1 MIPSRSD
8 RPYGTFAR
16 GRRALSAADAPP
28 PAPPAGRFSRLA
40 GRRASAA
47 AAAALVAVLALL
59 FVADGSRQRPV
70 NSGVPLPTSSPSP
83 ASLIYDKVAPSVVQI
98 VVKTATGDGGSG
110 SGVVFDD
117 QAEILTSLHVVRDAR
132 EIQVTFADGTVS
144 RAEIAASLAD
154 NDIALLRTLA
164 PPAKVVPA
172 TLGNPGSVRIGD
184 DAYVIGNPFGL
195 VRSLSSGVVS
205 GLDRTVH
212 PPELAKPL
220 TGLIQFDAAVNPGN
234 SGGPLVNSDGEVVG
248 IVAGILNP
256 GGAAQFSGIGF
267 AVTIDVAG
275 GAAGT
280 PPD

>member
-1 MIPSRSD
+1 MLVI
-8 RPYGTFAR
+8 
-16 GRRALSAADAPP
+16 AL
-28 PAPPAGRFSRLA
+28 
-40 GRRASAA
+40 
-47 AAAALVAVLALL
+47 AVLFL
-59 FVADGSRQRPV
+59 ADGGRQRQQNV
-70 NSGVPLPTSSPSP
+70 GVPLPTASPAP
-83 ASLIYDKVAPSVVQI
+83 ASLVYDKVAPSVVQI
-98 VVKTATGDGGSG
+98 VVKTAAGDGASG

-117 QAEILTSLHVVRDAR
+117 QAEILTSLHVVKDAR
-132 EIQVTFADGTVS
+132 DIQVTFADGTVS

-154 NDIALLRTLA
+154 SDIALLRTLA

-195 VRSLSSGVVS
+195 VRSLSAGVVS
-205 GLDRTVH
+205 GLERTVH

-234 SGGPLVNSDGEVVG
+234 SGGPLVNSDGEVIG

-256 GGAAQFSGIGF
+256 GGAALFSGIGF

>member
-1 MIPSRSD
+1 MALFLFTDLGRQGAPTAEAP
-8 RPYGTFAR
+8 RPTA
-16 GRRALSAADAPP
+16 
-28 PAPPAGRFSRLA
+28 
-40 GRRASAA
+40 
-47 AAAALVAVLALL
+47 
-59 FVADGSRQRPV
+59 
-70 NSGVPLPTSSPSP
+70 SPSP
-83 ASLIYDKVAPSVVQI
+83 ASLVYDKVAPSVVQI
-98 VVKTATGDGGSG
+98 TVKTAAGQGGSG

-117 QAEILTSLHVVRDAR
+117 QAEILTSLHVVKDAT
-132 EIQVTFADGTVS
+132 EIQVTFADGTAS
-144 RAEIAASLAD
+144 PAEIAASLAD

-172 TLGNPGSVRIGD
+172 TLGNPGSLRIGD
-184 DAYVIGNPFGL
+184 DAYVIGNPYGL
-195 VRSLSSGVVS
+195 VRSLSAGVVS
-205 GLDRTVH
+205 GLDRSVH
-212 PPELAKPL
+212 PPELAKAL

>member
-1 MIPSRSD
+1 M
-8 RPYGTFAR
+8 
-16 GRRALSAADAPP
+16 AA
-28 PAPPAGRFSRLA
+28 GLA
-40 GRRASAA
+40 TM
-47 AAAALVAVLALL
+47 LVVVMAVFFL
-59 FVADGSRQRPV
+59 ADGGRQRPQNV
-70 NSGVPLPTSSPSP
+70 GVPLPTASPAP
-83 ASLIYDKVAPSVVQI
+83 ASLVYDKVAPSVVQI
-98 VVKTATGDGGSG
+98 VVKTAGGDGASG

-117 QAEILTSLHVVRDAR
+117 QAEILTSLHVVKDAR
-132 EIQVTFADGTVS
+132 DIQITFADGTVS

-154 NDIALLRTLA
+154 SDIALLRTLA
-164 PPAKVVPA
+164 PPAKVIPA
-172 TLGNPGSVRIGD
+172 TLGNPGSLRIGD

-195 VRSLSSGVVS
+195 VRSLSAGVVS
-205 GLDRTVH
+205 GLARTVH

-256 GGAAQFSGIGF
+256 GGAALFSGIGF